1 MTVPDGFLVE
11 AAAPTDEPAAL
22 FSRHGRVGVITLNRP
37 QALNAANS
45 ALSTAVGQA
54 LETLAAD
61 PELQVGIITGTGRA
75 FCAGMDLK
83 AYAAGE
89 DVSADGHPEWGF
101 AGAARHY
108 IDKPLIAAVNG
119 LALGGGAEL
128 VLACDLVV
136 ASDKAV
142 FALPEVKRGLFAAGG
157 GVLRLPRQLP
167 RRLAMELIL
176 TGEPLAAARA
186 LELGLINRVV
196 PSEQLLDEALGLAR
210 QIAANAPLA
219 VQTSKRLAHAGLRWG
234 DDWDDE
240 LWQLNEAAIDVIM
253 NSQDGREGARAFAEK
268 RDPVWQGK

>member
-1 MTVPDGFLVE
+1 
-11 AAAPTDEPAAL
+11 
-22 FSRHGRVGVITLNRP
+22 
-37 QALNAANS
+37 
-45 ALSTAVGQA
+45 
-54 LETLAAD
+54 
-61 PELQVGIITGTGRA
+61 
-75 FCAGMDLK
+75 
-83 AYAAGE
+83 
-89 DVSADGHPEWGF
+89 
-101 AGAARHY
+101 
-108 IDKPLIAAVNG
+108 
-119 LALGGGAEL
+119 
-128 VLACDLVV
+128 VV
-136 ASDKAV
+136 ACDKAV

-196 PSEQLLDEALGLAR
+196 PSEQMLDEALGLAR

-253 NSQDGREGARAFAEK
+253 NSEDGREGARAFAEK

>member
-1 MTVPDGFLVE
+1 MTVPDGSLVE
-11 AAAPTDEPAAL
+11 AAATIDEPAAL
-22 FSRHGRVGVITLNRP
+22 FSRHGRVAVITLNRP
-37 QALNAANS
+37 RALNAANS

-253 NSQDGREGARAFAEK
+253 NSEDGREGARAFAEK